1 MASIVDKE
9 TVENPEII
17 DSIFEQFDA
26 DGSGAIDAKEFQL
39 LAYACGTVL
48 TNNEVE
54 EAMQVLDADG
64 NGTIDKEEFTQWFN
78 ALADDGR
85 NSWEHTGLRY
95 KLLAKYYTKKAYDV
109 GKSLT
114 SYSDGK
120 RHSFK
125 YEMTVDDPNPKGE
138 MTADFRVGAA
148 TKETLASIDQ
158 ESHFTLIFDTNDKEN
173 VDRMMEVLTD
183 FCGIANEMKET
194 ATFPS
199 EEVNQGLKEIEFVVE
214 KVDGGIM
221 LKANSELSCLLLNAP
236 MSWPVEPKDAGTVE
250 AAVRCGFDFQSL
262 KCGHVKK
269 TIGETLIDGLQV
281 SATVIADKATVS
293 DIANSVITPGSKAE
307 LSFHSLSMLR
317 NQSTSLNFDSSHDL
331 MTYLSKTKVLPLG
344 MPGKWIHSFLK
355 LGPGCIVGD
364 SFLYEDYG
372 STFPAPPNPL
382 LTQEKV
388 KEYYHLVRTVIT
400 GIRSVQFA
408 SKELEWVWT
417 LSFSNFN
424 PFCILPDVNDG
435 NVQKYRK
442 GGRLEK
448 EFAELVKLG
457 EKFNRQA

>member
-1 MASIVDKE
+1 MTEPNKWSRPSHGFL
-9 TVENPEII
+9 TVT
-17 DSIFEQFDA
+17 
-26 DGSGAIDAKEFQL
+26 KVL
-39 LAYACGTVL
+39 LASNILFSSFASKK
-48 TNNEVE
+48 
-54 EAMQVLDADG
+54 DANVANRRTGKLFTDG
-64 NGTIDKEEFTQWFN
+64 IMSDHLSASQHAAKNLRGW
-78 ALADDGR
+78 AH
-85 NSWEHTGLRY
+85 SGLSAGELRR
-95 KLLAKYYTKKAYDV
+95 
-109 GKSLT
+109 
-114 SYSDGK
+114 
-120 RHSFK
+120 RH
-125 YEMTVDDPNPKGE
+125 E
-138 MTADFRVGAA
+138 
-148 TKETLASIDQ
+148 L
-158 ESHFTLIFDTNDKEN
+158 
-173 VDRMMEVLTD
+173 
-183 FCGIANEMKET
+183 
-194 ATFPS
+194 S

-221 LKANSELSCLLLNAP
+221 LKATSELSCLLLNAP

-307 LSFHSLSMLR
+307 LSSHSLSMLR
-317 NQSTSLNFDSSHDL
+317 NQSMSLNLDSSHDL

-364 SFLYEDYG
+364 SPLYG

-382 LTQEKV
+382 FTQEKV